1 MNILLSSLAIIVAI
15 IVSFCP
21 YAYVVSQYDSDGFTI
36 FHSSQAITC
45 QDKIRCN
52 SSWQRHTKKFN
63 DSIIHEVEANQD
75 HIKCPKDTIGDMCLG
90 YKDGYAD
97 EAMDQL
103 E

>member
-1 MNILLSSLAIIVAI
+1 MNILYSIAIIGAI

-21 YAYVVSQYDSDGFTI
+21 YAYAVSQYDSDGFTI
-36 FHSSQAITC
+36 FPFKSSDYMSGYRSGVIQA
-45 QDKIRCN
+45 DKDVQNFDKLGGVDAR
-52 SSWQRHTKKFN
+52 
-63 DSIIHEVEANQD
+63 QD
-75 HIKCPKDTIGDMCLG
+75 HIKCPPNGTAEWCLG